1 MKQILRNYVEFIRQ
15 PDVGRL
21 LLVAVFS
28 RMPVG
33 MVGFSML
40 MFLRESMGNFALAG
54 TAVGINFIAIAAA
67 APVQGRLIDRH
78 GPRRLLVI
86 TGLVQPFSL
95 LAILVAVKTQ
105 MPFAVVAVFA
115 ALAGLF
121 ASPITTLTRTLW
133 RHRFDREED
142 RRTAFALDAVTI
154 EINFT
159 LGPALIALILATWNA
174 TAAFAVA
181 IASVAA
187 AIVVFL
193 ASPALRYF
201 KLESGVERHLLG
213 PLTEPRLWLV
223 FITTFGLTMGFGFM
237 EVGYPAY
244 GTALGMPALGGIL
257 LAINSLGSAVGG
269 AIYGGVH
276 FKAPVE
282 RQFACALA
290 LMVMPLLLHAV
301 VPTTL
306 LFACVAFF
314 AGALI
319 APSIAAQSVLVSR
332 LAPSRYATEAFTWSS
347 TFIVSGIGS
356 GMALGGAIVE
366 AVGVR
371 YAFATGAAIVFAMA
385 LLALAITPQSA
396 SSLVEKGS
404 E

>member
-1 MKQILRNYVEFIRQ
+1 MNRILQKYVEFIRQ
-15 PDVGRL
+15 PDVGAL
-21 LLVAVFS
+21 LLVALLT

-67 APVQGRLIDRH
+67 APVQGRFIDRH
-78 GPRRLLVI
+78 GPRRLLVV
-86 TGLVQPFSL
+86 TGFMQPLSL
-95 LAILVAVKTQ
+95 LAILASVKAQ
-105 MPFAVVAVFA
+105 MPFPVVAFFA
-115 ALAGLF
+115 AMAGLF

-133 RHRFDREED
+133 RHRFDRDED

-159 LGPALIALILATWNA
+159 LGPALIAVILATWNA
-174 TAAFAVA
+174 TIAFAVA
-181 IASVAA
+181 IAAVVAA
-187 AIVVFL
+187 IIVFL

-201 KLESGVERHLLG
+201 KLETGVDRHLLG

-223 FITTFGLTMGFGFM
+223 FVTTFGLTMGFGFM

-244 GTALGMPALGGIL
+244 GTGMSMPALGGVL
-257 LAINSLGSAVGG
+257 LAINSMGSAVGG

-290 LMVMPLLLHAV
+290 LMVLPLFLHAV
-301 VPTTL
+301 VPTTF
-306 LFACVAFF
+306 LFACVAFL

-347 TFIVSGIGS
+347 TFIVSGIGA
-356 GMALGGAIVE
+356 GMATGGAIVE
-366 AVGVR
+366 AYGVR
-371 YAFATGAAIVFAMA
+371 YSFATGAAIVAAMA
-385 LLALAITPQSA
+385 LLAFAITPQSA
-396 SSLVEKGS
+396 ASRARS
-404 E
+404 

>member
-1 MKQILRNYVEFIRQ
+1 MQILQKYVEFIRQ

-21 LLVAVFS
+21 LLVALLA

-67 APVQGRLIDRH
+67 APIQGRLIDRH
-78 GPRRLLVI
+78 GPRRLLVV
-86 TGLVQPFSL
+86 TGLMQPL
-95 LAILVAVKTQ
+95 ALVAILASVKMQ
-105 MPFAVVAVFA
+105 MPFAVVALFA

-159 LGPALIALILATWNA
+159 LGPALIAVILATWNA

-181 IASVAA
+181 IGTVVI
-187 AIVVFL
+187 AIFVFL

-201 KLESGVERHLLG
+201 KLESGVKRHLLG

-223 FITTFGLTMGFGFM
+223 FITTFGLAMGVGFM

-244 GTALGMPALGGIL
+244 GTALSLPALGGVL
-257 LAINSLGSAVGG
+257 LAINSMGSAVGG
-269 AIYGGVH
+269 GIYGGVH
-276 FKAPVE
+276 FKIPVE
-282 RQFACALA
+282 RQLACALA
-290 LMVMPLLLHAV
+290 LMAVPLFLHAI

-306 LFACVAFF
+306 LFACVAFL

-319 APSIAAQSVLVSR
+319 APSVAAQSVLVSR

-347 TFIVSGIGS
+347 TFIVSGIGA

-366 AVGVR
+366 TVGIP
-371 YAFATGAAIVFAMA
+371 YAFATGAAIVGAMA
-385 LLALAITPQSA
+385 LLALAISPQSA
-396 SSLVEKGS
+396 AARARAND
-404 E
+404 